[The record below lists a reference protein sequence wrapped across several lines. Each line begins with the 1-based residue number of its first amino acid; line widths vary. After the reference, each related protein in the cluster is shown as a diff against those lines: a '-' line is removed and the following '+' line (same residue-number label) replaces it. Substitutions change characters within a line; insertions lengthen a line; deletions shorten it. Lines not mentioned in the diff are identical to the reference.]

1 MSSRCG
7 DAYMI
12 IVSQVSAAES
22 ALAALL
28 RLGDGH
34 GHRGANSVYGAAPVA
49 GRTVAAVAALG
60 GPAWPVMVIVAHSA
74 AGQSSVI
81 HQSAR
86 KPAAK
91 GRRLAS
97 IPVTRAVSAVGLVPW
112 KARWCVAAHRT

>member
-28 RLGDGH
+28 RRGDGH

-49 GRTVAAVAALG
+49 GRAVAAVAALG
-60 GPAWPVMVIVAHSA
+60 GPAWPVMVIVAH
-74 AGQSSVI
+74 
-81 HQSAR
+81 
-86 KPAAK
+86 
-91 GRRLAS
+91 
-97 IPVTRAVSAVGLVPW
+97 AV
-112 KARWCVAAHRT
+112 ARWSKVRDPPEREKPGSKRNEAQEN

>member
-28 RLGDGH
+28 RRGDGH

-49 GRTVAAVAALG
+49 GRAVAAVAALG
-60 GPAWPVMVIVAHSA
+60 GPAWPVMVIVAHA
-74 AGQSSVI
+74 AQRQAGADPQRFET
-81 HQSAR
+81 AR
-86 KPAAK
+86 PRSMPAPRA
-91 GRRLAS
+91 
-97 IPVTRAVSAVGLVPW
+97 IRAVLVMPSHEMYG
-112 KARWCVAAHRT
+112 A

>member
-28 RLGDGH
+28 RRGDGH

-49 GRTVAAVAALG
+49 GRAVAAVAALG
-60 GPAWPVMVIVAHSA
+60 GPAWPVMVIVAHTAAA
-74 AGQSSVI
+74 AGGASSADRV
-81 HQSAR
+81 A
-86 KPAAK
+86 
-91 GRRLAS
+91 RRLPRRTGAGVSRGGAS
-97 IPVTRAVSAVGLVPW
+97 SRLRATPRERGW
-112 KARWCVAAHRT
+112 